1 MRSAGHGAAHVCNP
15 STKEA
20 EDQVPGQS
28 RPHKKILSHQIQRK
42 KMYPKQNSFL
52 RKPNRGNYKKTSTH
66 KNGSNDGKQQTPP
79 MDELSDM

>member
-1 MRSAGHGAAHVCNP
+1 
-15 STKEA
+15 
-20 EDQVPGQS
+20 
-28 RPHKKILSHQIQRK
+28 
-42 KMYPKQNSFL
+42 MYLKQNSFL